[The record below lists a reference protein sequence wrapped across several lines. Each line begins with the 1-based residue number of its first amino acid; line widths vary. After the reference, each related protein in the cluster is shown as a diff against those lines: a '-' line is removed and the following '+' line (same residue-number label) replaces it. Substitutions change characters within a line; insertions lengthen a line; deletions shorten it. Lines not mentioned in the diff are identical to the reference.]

1 MAVPPPKKF
10 FNPVSIDLD
19 TYKSGDVDFY
29 TQALDV
35 DNLAGT
41 GVGIVNPDDI
51 TKLKDYGIAD
61 GDGESPTQD
70 DVLNELGGI
79 NIQATP
85 EEIAQ
90 GKTSMFPG
98 GTGIEYN
105 NFDSFS
111 KYESYSDYINAEKPQ
126 GAIDR
131 VDFISNILEPITSG
145 RFGDIDFSAGTK
157 GLADRVGK
165 DLTEA
170 VTKTDAKTVAKG
182 YLAAQGAM
190 LGLAGSAILSTDTV
204 KNAFGNTSARPS
216 GLLGLVADT
225 VHATQYADMAHNRA
239 VARAV
244 MTDFRESVSGM
255 TEERFQD
262 DSLAGR
268 FAADRDLG
276 FSMQFGSG
284 PGATGITR
292 KAGTFTYTGNMK
304 GLDNQTLKNIEAV
317 QRGFVPSTFGN
328 RNLGFDYTGRGATTF
343 EEAGYSGSL
352 TGDGD
357 RYTDDGKYMDGFG
370 RVSMMGRAR
379 DFTNFTN
386 QWNGLGL
393 TDDEKKAAAR
403 SVLDGARA
411 GKGKLGDLKAK
422 SIADIKAA
430 KAQAASAAQAAAQQ
444 AERDRL
450 QAEAAADKAAS
461 TTGRGTFGA
470 GAGLSYGDDDG
481 GGPDVGSVGD
491 SGSLGGG
498 YGGGMEDYGGI
509 FNKGGKVQGYAMG
522 GTAYPQKE
530 AYTSGFVD
538 RPPSQVSEA
547 GKVAD
552 DKPLKAPEGSYV
564 LNAAA
569 IEHMGESDVR
579 KMIMDAQKEAVRRG
593 VSTGDFERHSDL
605 IDIAISSGEAIIA
618 PHLVKIIGEDRL
630 EKINK
635 RGLRKTE
642 ERVQRTKQEK
652 PVAVRRGGFL
662 T

>member
-1 MAVPPPKKF
+1 MTVATPPPKNKKF
-10 FNPVSIDLD
+10 FNPVPIDLD
-19 TYKSGDVDFY
+19 TYQSGGVDFY
-29 TQALDV
+29 RQALDLKTV
-35 DNLAGT
+35 T
-41 GVGIVNPDDI
+41 GVGVDDDED
-51 TKLKDYGIAD
+51 TELKEYGIAGEED
-61 GDGESPTQD
+61 GGGDTQD
-70 DVLNELGGI
+70 DALDNLNLTSI
-79 NIQATP
+79 
-85 EEIAQ
+85 
-90 GKTSMFPG
+90 KTGESMFPE

-105 NFDSFS
+105 KFD
-111 KYESYSDYINAEKPQ
+111 YVNQDLYSDYLSSKKPQ
-126 GAIDR
+126 GYEDR
-131 VDFISNILEPITSG
+131 VGFTKNILEPLVDG
-145 RFGDIDFSAGTK
+145 RLSEIDFAAGTK
-157 GLADRVGK
+157 GLLDRVGEE
-165 DLTEA
+165 LTEA
-170 VTKTDAKTVAKG
+170 VTKPDAKTAGKA
-182 YLAAQGAM
+182 YLAAKGPM
-190 LGLAGSAILSTDTV
+190 LAIAGSAIFSTETRQ
-204 KNAFGNTSARPS
+204 NAFGETSARPD

-225 VHATQYADMAHNRA
+225 VHATQYQDMAHNRM
-239 VARAV
+239 VAQAV
-244 MTDFRESVSGM
+244 MSDFQESVSGM

-262 DSLAGR
+262 DSLVGT

-276 FSMQFGSG
+276 FSMKFGSG

-317 QRGFVPSTFGN
+317 KRGFIPSTFGR
-328 RNLGFDYTGRGATTF
+328 RNFGFDYTGKGATTF
-343 EEAGYSGSL
+343 EGGGYSDAL
-352 TGDGD
+352 TSDGD

-370 RVSMMGRAR
+370 RVSMFGRAS

-386 QWNGLGL
+386 QYAAELSSYGA
-393 TDDEKKAAAR
+393 TKAEIEAMAR
-403 SVLDGARA
+403 GDLDGSRA

-422 SIADIKAA
+422 TIADYIAKSKAT
-430 KAQAASAAQAAAQQ
+430 KAQAAKAEADRQQEQAAQAAYDSARAAQSQ
-444 AERDRL
+444 REIDR
-450 QAEAAADKAAS
+450 AM
-461 TTGRGTFGA
+461 GN
-470 GAGLSYGDDDG
+470 DDG
-481 GGPDVGSVGD
+481 DGG
-491 SGSLGGG
+491 
-498 YGGGMEDYGGI
+498 
-509 FNKGGKVQGYAMG
+509 GGKVQGYAMG

-530 AYTSGFVD
+530 AYTSGFID
-538 RPPSQVSEA
+538 RPPSQVSET

-593 VSTGDFERHSDL
+593 VSTDDFERHSDL